1 MAASGTGH
9 VMRCCA
15 LAEEF
20 SWRGWEV
27 AWQGEIGV
35 PWLSE
40 ALLGAEW
47 TVESPQ
53 GTPDAQARSIDADV
67 VVVDSY
73 ALPTSFRE
81 VLLERK
87 IPVVVIADDHHRT
100 LGPGSLWVNPGA
112 PVEQPPR
119 KDFLNG
125 PEFVLIRQEIRDLRA
140 LRLLGVRSNDVTFLL
155 GGTDFGGL
163 APVINELD
171 LDFDIWAGPGVSTGS
186 AVHWLSGGPDLLRRA
201 ATSRLVVSAAGVSS
215 WEMLHIGVPLA
226 LIATADNQEG
236 NYRWMSQQGWARA
249 LGTAQA
255 LSRDA
260 TLLRAVLSVLEA
272 LEEQDGPQDPPVDGL
287 GAIRVVDAVEA
298 QI

>member
-1 MAASGTGH
+1 
-9 VMRCCA
+9 MRCWA

-20 SWRGWEV
+20 SGRGWEV
-27 AWQGEIGV
+27 IWHGEIGV

-47 TVESPQ
+47 TVESPR
-53 GTPDAQARSIDADV
+53 GAPDVQAHSIDADV

-73 ALPTSFRE
+73 ALPTSFRQ

-87 IPVVVIADDHHRT
+87 IPVVVIADDHHRS

-112 PVEQPPR
+112 PIAQPPR

-125 PEFVLIRQEIRDLRA
+125 PEFVLVRQEIRDLRA
-140 LRLLGVRSNDVTFLL
+140 LRLMGVRSNDITFLL

-163 APVINELD
+163 APVINALD
-171 LDFDIWAGPGVSTGS
+171 LDLDIWAGPGVGTGA
-186 AVHWLSGGPDLLRRA
+186 AVTWLSGGSDLLRRA

-236 NYRWMSQQGWARA
+236 NYRWISQQGWARA
-249 LGTAQA
+249 LGTSQA
-255 LSRDA
+255 FAREVDLM
-260 TLLRAVLSVLEA
+260 RAVLGALEA
-272 LEEQDGPQDPPVDGL
+272 LEEQGEPPYPHVDGW
-287 GAIRVVDAVEA
+287 GATRVVDAVEA